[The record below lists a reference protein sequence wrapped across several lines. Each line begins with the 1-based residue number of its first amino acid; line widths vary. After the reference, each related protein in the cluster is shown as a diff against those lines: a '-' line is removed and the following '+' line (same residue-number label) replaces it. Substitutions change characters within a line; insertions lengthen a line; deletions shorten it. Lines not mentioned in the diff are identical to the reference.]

1 MFSLNFIVLKHPKH
15 AYKCIHPF
23 ILHRSFLNHP
33 MTSKSTITF
42 LLLKVCASGSS
53 SPLPRPRWHRGAG
66 RNPQPLYIYKL
77 KKAGV
82 EDIQCDCASVP
93 LQKALRKDPRQGTT
107 KMKAIDQLPHAT
119 HAYIPPF
126 RAGELIHSYL

>member
-1 MFSLNFIVLKHPKH
+1 
-15 AYKCIHPF
+15 
-23 ILHRSFLNHP
+23 
-33 MTSKSTITF
+33 MTSKNTCFWKFVLRAHLHRF
-42 LLLKVCASGSS
+42 LVLSGTEE
-53 SPLPRPRWHRGAG
+53 PGG
-66 RNPQPLYIYKL
+66 NPHPLYIYKH

-82 EDIQCDCASVP
+82 ENIQCDCASVR

-107 KMKAIDQLPHAT
+107 KMKAIDQLPHVT